1 MEAGFTYF
9 DTAKGYLGGLSEV
22 AIRECVV
29 KRYPRESFT
38 ITDKLTMNFFMQSA
52 LRQAANRYLWYFRE

>member
-22 AIRECVV
+22 AVRECVV

-38 ITDKLTMNFFMQSA
+38 LTDKLTVNFFDKESDIKNT
-52 LRQAANRYLWYFRE
+52 LSTGCRGI